1 MKKILVMLFAFSLL
15 GATQVV
21 AATNTETVKVSNTR
35 IVKADKDT
43 NLTYGKVKFFVPAG
57 QALVLGQVD
66 NGSVLVR
73 AARLEGVKIGK
84 ATIDS
89 KLPVALYV
97 DPATNAIIV
106 DQGKDVQLVDNNGRT
121 AVMSQG
127 AAVSGED
134 IGIFVGKLLS
144 YDGRTGSFIDDVF
157 CQSSGIADAV
167 GQDHGGT
174 VFLSADDPDDMEP
187 DGFVVEVFHVVGV
200 GRHIFVDVV
209 FDVVA
214 VLSGL
219 EPQRTALE
227 KEIIARY
234 QNTKEQVL
242 IVQGLMHRPS
252 TRIKRAN
259 LTIVPTMGDAEL
271 MAAMKGAKHI
281 IARSGYSTIMD
292 LETLGVMEKAELIP
306 TPGQTEQEYL
316 AFWLQN
322 RTSK

>member
-15 GATQVV
+15 GATQVI
-21 AATNTETVKVSNTR
+21 AATNTETAKVSNTR

-134 IGIFVGKLLS
+134 IRLSVPRSFLVTLPLSWQTKSQFVNPNPTHNNNK
-144 YDGRTGSFIDDVF
+144 VN
-157 CQSSGIADAV
+157 Q
-167 GQDHGGT
+167 T
-174 VFLSADDPDDMEP
+174 VVTPEAEGETYPDFLSDDEILSSTAYEQAVQD
-187 DGFVVEVFHVVGV
+187 VE
-200 GRHIFVDVV
+200 DS
-209 FDVVA
+209 
-214 VLSGL
+214 LS
-219 EPQRTALE
+219 
-227 KEIIARY
+227 
-234 QNTKEQVL
+234 
-242 IVQGLMHRPS
+242 PS
-252 TRIKRAN
+252 APRN
-259 LTIVPTMGDAEL
+259 
-271 MAAMKGAKHI
+271 
-281 IARSGYSTIMD
+281 
-292 LETLGVMEKAELIP
+292 
-306 TPGQTEQEYL
+306 
-316 AFWLQN
+316 
-322 RTSK
+322 